1 MSDLAEQVY
10 EQAPAINTNEIPVVD
25 MTGFIGGSDAKRK
38 AIADEVAE
46 ACSTVGFLY
55 MAGHGLSQSLID
67 DTFAQTER
75 FFAQSEEDRRKTLA
89 TAEWFRGYVPTKSG
103 GMGTF
108 RTMLELPADDPDVLR
123 GKPMH
128 APNRWPDHL
137 PGFREIVTAYQDA
150 MLDLSVHIRQ
160 MFAIGLDLPEDF
172 FEPFYKRPLIQQSL
186 LYYPAPAQHGPQGPQ
201 DRRGRAFRHR
211 RLHDP
216 DAGPGRRA

>member
-55 MAGHGLSQSLID
+55 MAGHGLSQTLID

-75 FFAQSEEDRRKTLA
+75 FFAQSEEDRRKTVA

-108 RTMLELPADDPDVLR
+108 RTMLDLAADDPDV
-123 GKPMH
+123 
-128 APNRWPDHL
+128 
-137 PGFREIVTAYQDA
+137 
-150 MLDLSVHIRQ
+150 SVASPCTPPIN
-160 MFAIGLDLPEDF
+160 GPTTC
-172 FEPFYKRPLIQQSL
+172 
-186 LYYPAPAQHGPQGPQ
+186 PAS
-201 DRRGRAFRHR
+201 RKS
-211 RLHDP
+211 
-216 DAGPGRRA
+216 